1 MSRNRKISS
10 TKKMADLWEEY
21 KEFCDNQTVMA
32 HDFSQKMSEYVSAE
46 LKKRITYTIEGFCV
60 FIGLSRSAFY
70 DTYEK
75 DEKYSDMVT
84 RMREEC
90 EVDARKKFETGEL
103 PPQLAGLWMS
113 RHGYTTKTDT
123 NIDATDTKLNISID
137 YGGDG

>member
-1 MSRNRKISS
+1 MGRNRRISS

-21 KEFCDNQTVMA
+21 KEFCDNQMVMS
-32 HDFSQKMSEYVSAE
+32 HDFSQKESKYVSAE

-60 FIGLSRSAFY
+60 FIGLTRSAFY

-123 NIDATDTKLNISID
+123 SLDTTDMCLNISID

>member
-1 MSRNRKISS
+1 MGRNRKISS
-10 TKKMADLWEEY
+10 TKKMADLWEKY
-21 KEFCDNQTVMA
+21 KEFCDNQMVMS
-32 HDFSQKMSEYVSAE
+32 HDFSQKQSEYVSAE

-60 FIGLSRSAFY
+60 FIGLTRSAFY

-123 NIDATDTKLNISID
+123 SLDTTDMGLNISID

>member
-1 MSRNRKISS
+1 MGRNRKISS

-21 KEFCDNQTVMA
+21 KEFCDNQMVMS
-32 HDFSQKMSEYVSAE
+32 HDFSQKESKYVSAE

-70 DTYEK
+70 EHYAD
-75 DEKYSDMVT
+75 DEKYADMVT

-123 NIDATDTKLNISID
+123 SLDTTDMGLNISID

>member
-1 MSRNRKISS
+1 MGRNRKISS

-21 KEFCDNQTVMA
+21 KEFCDNQMVMS
-32 HDFSQKMSEYVSAE
+32 HDFSQKESKYVSAE

-60 FIGLSRSAFY
+60 FIGLTRSAFY

-123 NIDATDTKLNISID
+123 SLDTTDMGLNISID